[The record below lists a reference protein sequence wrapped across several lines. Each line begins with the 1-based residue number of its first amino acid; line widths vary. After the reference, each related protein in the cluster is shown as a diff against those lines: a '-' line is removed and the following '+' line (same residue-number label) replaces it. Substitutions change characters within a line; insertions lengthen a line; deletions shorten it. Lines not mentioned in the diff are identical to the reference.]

1 MGKHIK
7 TQMDYDMIDQLARE
21 VARLD
26 PTNAVLQK
34 FASMDNYEGAE
45 LRKSIAGVEPTREY
59 GRLCTDCRPSP
70 VFEKGYP
77 SYDAVNR

>member
-7 TQMDYDMIDQLARE
+7 TKMDYDMIEQLAQE

-26 PTNAVLQK
+26 PENAVLQK

-45 LRKSIAGVEPTREY
+45 LRKSIAGVVPTNEF

-77 SYDAVNR
+77 SYEAVNR